1 MLGDILSVG
10 NKIEM
15 SELSKRTSVLD
26 EQKPVYVSQILEFD
40 EEDEE
45 IIKIAMPIS
54 EGKIIPLQAGR
65 RLSLCF
71 YAKNGLYT
79 ANCIIEKRY
88 RIDNIYMM
96 DVRLSTQ
103 LKKFQRRQ
111 FYRLNCNI
119 DLGYKVLTEEEYDCN
134 TPDRLTDTLL
144 KGNYNNAVSLDISGG
159 GVRFVAKNP
168 IDVGSGILLEIGFN
182 TSDGVKVINFLG
194 RVISSV
200 KTRNNDSYEIR
211 VNFENISE
219 RDREFII
226 KFIFNE
232 ERKKRQKESGLE

>member
-1 MLGDILSVG
+1 MLSDILSVG

-15 SELSKRTSVLD
+15 FELSKMASVSD
-26 EQKPVYVSQILEFD
+26 EQRPVYVSQILEFD
-40 EEDEE
+40 EDDEE

-54 EGKIIPLQAGR
+54 EGKLIPLQTGR
-65 RLSLCF
+65 RLKLCF
-71 YAKNGLYT
+71 YTKNGLYT
-79 ANCIIEKRY
+79 ANCVIEKRY

-96 DVRLSTQ
+96 DVRFTTQ

-119 DLGYKVLTEEEYDCN
+119 ELGYKVLTEEEYDCN
-134 TPDRLTDTLL
+134 TPDRLTDTLMS
-144 KGNYNNAVSLDISGG
+144 GNYNNAISLDISGG
-159 GVRFVAKNP
+159 GVRFAAKNP
-168 IDVGSGILLEIGFN
+168 IEVGSGILLEISFN
-182 TSDGVKVINFLG
+182 TAEGVRVSNFLG

-200 KTRNNDSYEIR
+200 KTKNNEAYEIR